1 MKVNTEKVVVLKK
14 VKAILVDML
23 NQAKSAIVDAQAE
36 ANYHIGAMQSRY
48 DTFKEEAQYLVAAQ
62 QIRVIDLEQKISQCD
77 NLIIKLNSP
86 NFKFNTIE
94 MGAMFSVIDFDG
106 NKRRYF
112 FITPGGNGIVE
123 NINNKPILCVSI
135 DAPVIKAYV
144 GLSENDYPDTDNEKD
159 ECIEFVI

>member
-1 MKVNTEKVVVLKK
+1 LKVNTEKVVVLKK

-23 NQAKSAIVDAQAE
+23 NQAKSAIVDAQTE

-62 QIRVIDLEQKISQCD
+62 QIRVVDLEQKISQCD
-77 NLIIKLNSP
+77 NLIIRLNNP

-94 MGAMFSVIDFDG
+94 MGAMFSVIDF
-106 NKRRYF
+106 NENRRRYF
-112 FITPGGNGIVE
+112 FIIPGGNGIVE
-123 NINNKPILCVSI
+123 AINNKPILCVSI

>member
-1 MKVNTEKVVVLKK
+1 MVLKK

-23 NQAKSAIVDAQAE
+23 NQAKSAIVDAQTE

-112 FITPGGNGIVE
+112 LK
-123 NINNKPILCVSI
+123 NIYLLRNVL
-135 DAPVIKAYV
+135 
-144 GLSENDYPDTDNEKD
+144 E
-159 ECIEFVI
+159 

>member
-1 MKVNTEKVVVLKK
+1 
-14 VKAILVDML
+14 
-23 NQAKSAIVDAQAE
+23 
-36 ANYHIGAMQSRY
+36 MQSRY

-94 MGAMFSVIDFDG
+94 IGAMFSVIDFDG